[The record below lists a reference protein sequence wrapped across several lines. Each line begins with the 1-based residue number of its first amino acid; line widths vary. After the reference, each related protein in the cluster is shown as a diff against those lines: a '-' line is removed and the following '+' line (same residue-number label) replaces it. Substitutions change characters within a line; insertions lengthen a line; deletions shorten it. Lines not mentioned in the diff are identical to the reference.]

1 MHRSF
6 HCLLTACLLIGLF
19 SPFAAA
25 PVLAQTPS
33 ADVSVAVEF
42 SPSTIAL
49 KSVSRLTFTVT
60 NANATHDLTG
70 LAFSNT
76 FPAGLSLADPVN
88 LAQTGCGGASIT
100 ANPGESSI
108 SLSSGVVASGGS
120 CAVTVSVQPSTS
132 GNKTVTVA
140 AEDVTGYIDGSF
152 VSNEAAASD
161 ELSVAT
167 FDYNAEINK
176 QFNPI
181 SISPGDISRLSV
193 SIYNA
198 NSFDL
203 TTASWTDNLEG
214 VQPGLYIANPPNV
227 STSNCGTAP
236 EVTAVAGSS
245 TLTLANATV
254 PAKVGEINGVCT
266 VEVDVSSIT
275 PGNLINTIAGGN
287 LSATGNLGTVSN
299 TDPASATINVDTIQA
314 PSVTKAFA
322 PNTIWV
328 GQTSRLTITIRNN
341 DSSHNLTEVS
351 LADVLNDPEPHNVVL
366 ASTVSPSLSNC
377 GGSAVL
383 TAVAGT
389 DNLSIANAQI
399 SPNTTCSIAVNVT
412 SFTQGEYTNTI
423 PASAVQTRQGVTNA
437 TPAQANLNVQAVGLV
452 KSFSP
457 TTILAGEISTLTIT
471 LRNPTGT
478 PYTGVALDDVMP
490 GAALYVTGT
499 PTTTCAGGSVSIATT
514 SRTDDTVRLTGA
526 TVPSGTV
533 SSPGTCTITAQIT
546 TPDTTLTSSHLNEI
560 PAGSLSSDVP
570 GFTNVLPASAT
581 LNVQPL
587 SIGVVK
593 TFSPTSFEQGGQ
605 STLIVTLQ
613 NSTSSPLHVT
623 QLIDNLPTGLVPDP
637 ATAATTCANGQAVA
651 VVGSPSTLTLSGL
664 DASGAAIPS
673 GTVSVPG
680 TCTFSVKVTA
690 AANASYTNTINA
702 NSITTVEGLTNLSSA
717 SRSVTV
723 YPTGQ
728 GMTGGS
734 KTFSPDIISA
744 GGNSRLRIYLVA
756 PADKAI
762 TGLTVTDVLPTNI
775 TISNSTAASNS
786 CGGTLTANTGEGTIT
801 LTGGSIAMGGNC
813 TIDVYVTSS
822 VSGLYTNTINA
833 ATQISNDQG
842 QRPPNNLIDDL
853 TVSNMTISKAF
864 YPSQVAPGGR
874 STLTITLRNTNT
886 APLINVAITQDNL
899 NTMGG
904 TSFTVANPSNKSTT
918 CGGTVTADS
927 GSQIISL
934 SGGSVPAQ
942 VGGIAGICT
951 VSVDV
956 VSSPSTTPGDK
967 TNTLYRTNVSGTIQ
981 GAGTVIRPV
990 ANATAQLTVSS
1001 LTLGVVK
1008 GFDPLTVFGGSSS
1021 TMSVQLINPNN
1032 TPLTGIAFTD
1042 SMPTGMYVANPADV
1056 STGTCGGT
1064 LTAVPGAGSFSF
1076 SGGSL
1081 AANKRCT
1088 LTLSVTMNVNGN
1100 RTNTIPAEGVT
1111 SFNGAKNT
1119 QPAQASLTNLP
1130 GVSISKYFTP
1140 TSMILGETS
1149 LLTIQIKNTGNIA
1162 LSNLG
1167 MVDTLPAGLTIASS
1181 PSPTNACNGLLTA
1194 TPGTNTISLGAG
1206 SIAPGPNTTCNITV
1220 PVTASAAGTYNNTI
1234 GKNTVTTAEGAT
1246 NTEPATDTL
1255 TVNAAPTM
1263 QLVKTFNVAGSS
1275 EAPYTDGDTLA
1286 YTLTATNTGDVP
1298 LTGVEISDPG
1308 VVLGTCTPPQ
1318 PASLAPGESL
1328 TCPATHIVT
1337 ADEAA
1342 AGSYTNT
1349 ASADSDQIG
1358 PVTDSVTVPTD
1369 QTNILGI
1376 SKVITTA
1383 GPYELGDTLNYTI
1396 TVTNI
1401 GSGTLNNVGVADP
1414 GMVLGACTPPQP
1426 TTLTS
1431 GQSMICPASHVV
1443 TQADVDA
1450 GTFTNTATGDSSETD
1465 PVTDSVT
1472 VEIKDNARLE
1482 VYKQVTSNGPYN
1494 TVGKTITYDISA
1506 INTGDQ
1512 TLTGVTITDPGT
1524 GVTLGACTPAQ
1535 PATLTTGQIL
1545 SCAASHDVT
1554 ADDITAGGFSNTA
1567 YADSDQTSPVS
1578 STAEVITQ
1586 TPKIDLAKTGTLNL
1600 GANGR
1605 ADAGDTITYAFTVT
1619 NTGEVTLNNI
1629 TLIDI
1634 VGGVSISGGPI
1645 ASLAPLASD
1654 STTFTGSYTLTQADV
1669 NAGTFTNT
1677 ASVTG
1682 TPPVGNIVSDTDND
1696 TQTLTPA
1703 ASIDLQKTGTL
1714 NLNASAPNGIANPGD
1729 TISYAFTVTNTG
1741 NVTLTNI
1748 TLADTV
1754 GGISISGGPI
1764 ASLAPGASDSSTF
1777 IGSYTLTQTNVDAGT
1792 FTNTATVTGTP
1803 PSGPNVTDADDDT
1816 QTITPVPSID
1826 LVKTGTLNLGANS
1839 RADAGDTITYAF
1851 TVTNTGNVTLSGITL
1866 SDPKITE
1873 SGGPITLAPGASNST
1888 AFTGT
1893 YTLSQADVN
1902 AGLFTNTA
1910 TVTGTTP
1917 GGPTV
1922 NDSDDDT
1929 QTLDPA
1935 PSVALQKTGTLNAG
1949 PDGEPDEGEIITYVF
1964 AVTNTGNVTLTNL
1977 TVTETVGG
1985 ITLTGSPIASLE
1997 PGASNNTNYTGSYT
2011 LTQEVIDSGT
2021 FTNTAQVSG
2030 TPPSGSPV
2038 TDSDD
2043 DTQLLTDVPAITL
2056 EKTGT
2061 LNMDV
2066 VAPDDRA
2073 DVGDTIR
2080 YAFTMSN
2087 TGNVTLS
2094 NITLADTVGGI
2105 TLAGG
2110 PITSLDPGDSDS
2122 DTFTGVYTLTQADID
2137 AGTFTNTAEVT
2148 ATPPEGDDI
2157 TGSDDDTQT
2166 LAETARMGVS
2176 KRVAGSPAEITPGV
2190 WDVTFEILVRNYGNV
2205 TLSSIQVT
2213 DDLSAVFPPES
2224 PFAVQSLTS
2233 DDFTVNSAYDG
2244 RTDANLL
2251 DGTDSLAFG
2260 EQGSITLVVR
2270 VTPADGGP
2278 FNNTAAASAIST
2290 SESPVSD
2297 TSHNGANPDPDYD
2310 GDPTDNNDPTPV
2322 DFGADLF
2329 DPPYGIKT
2337 YDSFGMPLLQWTMVW
2352 INNSNIV
2359 NVGARVSDPIPSGA
2373 VYEASG
2379 LPSGTG
2385 IPDGAPAG
2393 STDVGVVCNPLG
2405 IIDPKEIS
2413 PTISLSATFTT
2424 WCYYEG
2430 PTLTYPRGRIVWE
2443 GALGPDLGI
2452 TDPALA
2458 ENELTITFNLRV
2470 LEGEH
2475 EINNR
2480 ATIDV
2485 DRNGNGLIEGE
2496 TEVEA
2501 ASATETWSNWPEA
2514 LPLTGFAPGKITD
2527 LSGRPWVE
2535 YDQSQD
2541 LLLEIPALNVKVPIL
2556 GVPIVHGEW
2565 NLDWLGG
2572 NAGYLENTAFPTHA
2586 GNTGITAHVYDAFG
2600 KPGPFLNLTSLK
2612 WGDEIIIHYG
2622 GLRYVYEVREVQRF
2636 LSADNFSVLQSED
2649 FPWVTLITCQGYDE
2663 KTDTYRWRSAVRAVQ
2678 TRIEE

>member
-1 MHRSF
+1 MRRLF
-6 HCLLTACLLIGLF
+6 RCLITVCLLIGMF
-19 SPFAAA
+19 SPFTAA
-25 PVLAQTPS
+25 PVSAQTPS

-49 KSVSRLTFTVT
+49 KSVLRLTFTVT
-60 NANATHDLTG
+60 NGNATHDLTG
-70 LAFSNT
+70 LAFSNAL
-76 FPAGLSLADPVN
+76 PAGLSLAAPVN

-108 SLSSGVVASGGS
+108 SLSSGIVTSGGS

-140 AEDVTGYIDGSF
+140 AEDVTGYIDGSY
-152 VSNEAAASD
+152 VSNDAAASD

-203 TTASWTDNLEG
+203 TDASWTDNLVG
-214 VQPGLYIANPPNV
+214 VQPGLYIATPPNV
-227 STSNCGTAP
+227 STTNCGTAP

-245 TLTLANATV
+245 TLSLANATV

-266 VEVDVSSIT
+266 VEVNVSSIT

-314 PSVTKAFA
+314 PSVTKSFA

-399 SPNTTCSIAVNVT
+399 NPNTTCSIAVNVT

-423 PASAVQTRQGVTNA
+423 PTSAVQTRQGVTNA
-437 TPAQANLNVQAVGLV
+437 TPAQANLNVQAVGLL

-499 PTTTCAGGSVSIATT
+499 PTTTCAGGTVSIATT
-514 SRTDDTVRLTGA
+514 NRADDTVRLTGA

-593 TFSPTSFEQGGQ
+593 SFSPTSFKQGGE

-623 QLIDNLPTGLVPDP
+623 QLVDNLPSGLVPDP

-664 DASGAAIPS
+664 DENGAVIPP

-690 AANASYTNTINA
+690 AANASYTNIINA
-702 NSITTVEGLTNLSSA
+702 NSITSVEGLTNLSGA
-717 SRSVTV
+717 SQSVTV
-723 YPTGQ
+723 YPTGL
-728 GMTGGS
+728 GMSGSS

-756 PADKAI
+756 PADEAI
-762 TGLTVTDVLPTNI
+762 TGLNVTDVLPTNV
-775 TISNSTAASNS
+775 TISNLNVENNPTAATTS
-786 CGGTLTANTGEGTIT
+786 CGGTLTANTGEGAIT
-801 LTGGSIAMGGNC
+801 LTGGSIAQGGNC

-822 VSGLYTNTINA
+822 VSGQYINTISA
-833 ATQISNDQG
+833 ATQISNDQS
-842 QRPPNNLIDDL
+842 QRPPNDLTDDL

-874 STLTITLRNTNT
+874 STLTITLRNTNPS
-886 APLINVAITQDNL
+886 PLINAAITQDNL

-904 TSFTVANPSNKSTT
+904 TSFTVASPSNASTT
-918 CGGTVTADS
+918 CGGTVTANP

-942 VGGIAGICT
+942 VGDIAGICT

-956 VSSPSTTPGDK
+956 VSSPSTTPGTK

-1008 GFDPLTVFGGSSS
+1008 GFNPLTVFGGSSS

-1032 TPLTGIAFTD
+1032 TQLTGIAFTD
-1042 SMPTGMYVANPADV
+1042 SMPAGMYVANPADV

-1064 LTAVPGAGSFSF
+1064 LTAVPGAGSFTF

-1100 RTNTIPAEGVT
+1100 RTNTIPAESVT

-1140 TSMILGETS
+1140 SSMILGETS

-1167 MVDTLPAGLTIASS
+1167 MVDTLPAGLTIANS
-1181 PSPTNACNGLLTA
+1181 PTPTNACNGLLTA
-1194 TPGTNTISLGAG
+1194 APGTSTISLGAG

-1286 YTLTATNTGDVP
+1286 YTLAATNTGDVL
-1298 LTGVEISDPG
+1298 LTNVSISDPG

-1318 PASLAPGESL
+1318 PASLAPGETL
-1328 TCPATHIVT
+1328 TCPATHVIT

-1349 ASADSDQIG
+1349 ASADSEQTE
-1358 PVTDSVTVPTD
+1358 PVTDKVTVPTN
-1369 QTNILGI
+1369 QTDILSI

-1383 GPYELGDTLNYTI
+1383 GPYQLGDTLNYTI

-1401 GSGTLNNVGVADP
+1401 GSGALTNVGVADP

-1426 TTLTS
+1426 ATLTS
-1431 GQSMICPASHVV
+1431 GQSMSCPASHVV

-1524 GVTLGACTPAQ
+1524 GVTLGVCTPAQ

-1600 GANGR
+1600 GANSR

-1629 TLIDI
+1629 TLMDI

-1682 TPPVGNIVSDTDND
+1682 TPPVGNVVSDTDND

-1714 NLNASAPNGIANPGD
+1714 NLDALAPNGIANPGD

-1754 GGISISGGPI
+1754 GGITISGGPI

-1777 IGSYTLTQTNVDAGT
+1777 TGSYTLTQTNVDAGT

-1816 QTITPVPSID
+1816 RAITAVPSID
-1826 LVKTGTLNLGANS
+1826 LVKTGTLNLGANG

-1851 TVTNTGNVTLSGITL
+1851 TVTNTGNVTLSSITI
-1866 SDPKITE
+1866 SDPKITV

-1888 AFTGT
+1888 AFTGS
-1893 YTLSQADVN
+1893 YTLTQADVN
-1902 AGLFTNTA
+1902 AGTFTNTA

-1935 PSVALQKTGTLNAG
+1935 PAVTLQKTGTLNDG
-1949 PDGEPDEGEIITYVF
+1949 PDGEPDEGETITYAF
-1964 AVTNTGNVTLTNL
+1964 TVTNTGNVTLTNL
-1977 TVTETVGG
+1977 TVTDTVGG

-2011 LTQEVIDSGT
+2011 LTQEDIDSGT

-2073 DVGDTIR
+2073 DVGDTIS
-2080 YAFTMSN
+2080 YAFTVSN

-2105 TLAGG
+2105 TLDGG
-2110 PITSLDPGDSDS
+2110 PIASLHPGDSDS
-2122 DTFTGVYTLTQADID
+2122 ATFSGVYTLTQADID

-2148 ATPPEGDDI
+2148 ATPPEGDDV

-2166 LAETARMGVS
+2166 LTETARMGVA

-2205 TLSSIQVT
+2205 TLSSVQVT
-2213 DDLSAVFPPES
+2213 DDLAAVFPPES
-2224 PFAVQSLTS
+2224 PFTVQSLTS

-2244 RTDANLL
+2244 QTDLNLL

-2260 EQGSITLVVR
+2260 EQGIITLVVR
-2270 VTPADGGP
+2270 VTPANGGP
-2278 FNNTAAASAIST
+2278 FTNTAAVSAISP
-2290 SESPVSD
+2290 SESPVTD
-2297 TSHNGANPDPDYD
+2297 DSHNGANPDPDND

-2322 DFGADLF
+2322 DFGANLF

-2385 IPDGAPAG
+2385 VPSGAPAG
-2393 STDVGVVCNPLG
+2393 STDVGVVC
-2405 IIDPKEIS
+2405 
-2413 PTISLSATFTT
+2413 SAGASTSTT
-2424 WCYYEG
+2424 TAWCYFEG

-2443 GALGPDLGI
+2443 GVLGPDLGI

-2458 ENELTITFNLRV
+2458 ENALTIVFNMRV

-2501 ASATETWSNWPEA
+2501 ASASETWSNWPES

-2527 LSGRPWVE
+2527 LSGRPWVA
-2535 YDQSQD
+2535 YSRSQD
-2541 LLLEIPALNVKVPIL
+2541 LLLEIPALNVNVPIL
-2556 GVPIVHGEW
+2556 GVPIVHGVW

-2572 NAGYLENTAFPTHA
+2572 SAGYLENTAFPTHA

-2600 KPGPFLNLTSLK
+2600 RPGPFLNLTSLK
-2612 WGDEIIIHYG
+2612 WGDEVIIHYG

-2636 LSADNFSVLQSED
+2636 LSADNFSVLKSEEY
-2649 FPWVTLITCQGYDE
+2649 PWVTLITCQGYDE